1 MALPPV
7 IRIPI
12 FPAALT
18 LFLTLYNEDKN
29 NPLVLYNIAVIN
41 CNGVGFELN
50 VSDTTIYELANVGEL
65 ATIYTYMA
73 VREDAIT
80 LFGFATREEKSAFLK
95 LTSVSGIGGKMAIAI
110 LSAMPVADL
119 INAIVTENIK
129 LLSSIKGLGKKTAER
144 LVVDL
149 KNSFDDLQLSMLT
162 PSNAPIINNAIEEA
176 IDTLVA
182 MGLTRFDATQI
193 VKNVATQ
200 EDTAE
205 DIIKKSLKNLNK

>member
-1 MALPPV
+1 M
-7 IRIPI
+7 
-12 FPAALT
+12 FS
-18 LFLTLYNEDKN
+18 FLTGILEEKEN
-29 NPLVLYNIAVIN
+29 NIAVIN

-50 VSDTTIYELANVGEL
+50 VSDTTIYELSNVGEL

-95 LTSVSGIGGKMAIAI
+95 LTSVSGIGGKMAITI

-149 KNSFDDLQLSMLT
+149 KNSFDDLQISMLSPSKT
-162 PSNAPIINNAIEEA
+162 PIVSSAIEEA

-182 MGLTRFDATQI
+182 MGLTRFDATQV

-200 EDTAE
+200 DDSAE

>member
-1 MALPPV
+1 M
-7 IRIPI
+7 
-12 FPAALT
+12 FS
-18 LFLTLYNEDKN
+18 FLTGILEEKCD
-29 NPLVLYNIAVIN
+29 NIAVIN

-50 VSDTTIYELANVGEL
+50 VSDTTIYELPNKGEL

-80 LFGFATREEKSAFLK
+80 LFGFASREEKSAFLK

-119 INAIVTENIK
+119 IEAIVTENIR

-144 LVVDL
+144 LVVEL
-149 KNSFDDLQLSMLT
+149 KNSFDDLQLSMLS
-162 PSNAPIINNAIEEA
+162 PRNASTNSSAIEEA

-182 MGLTRFDATQI
+182 MGLSRFDATSV
-193 VKNVATQ
+193 VKNVAVTN
-200 EDTAE
+200 DTAE
-205 DIIKKSLKNLNK
+205 DIIKKSLRNMNK

>member
-1 MALPPV
+1 MFSFITGILEEKD
-7 IRIPI
+7 
-12 FPAALT
+12 
-18 LFLTLYNEDKN
+18 N
-29 NPLVLYNIAVIN
+29 NIAVIN

-50 VSDTTIYELANVGEL
+50 VSDTTIYELGNVGEL
-65 ATIYTYMA
+65 ATVHTYMA

-80 LFGFATREEKSAFLK
+80 LFGFATREEKAAFLK
-95 LTSVSGIGGKMAIAI
+95 LTSVSGIGGKMAITI
-110 LSAMPVADL
+110 LSAMPVSDL
-119 INAIVTENIK
+119 IDAIVTENIR

-149 KNSFDDLQLSMLT
+149 KNSFDDLQLSMLN
-162 PSNAPIINNAIEEA
+162 PRKAPIVNSAIEES

-182 MGLTRFDATQI
+182 MGLTRFDATAV

-200 EDTAE
+200 DDTAE